1 MKRAK
6 RVLVVLDD
14 CGPGDALAV
23 GFCVA
28 ALRQSLPEA
37 RLDCLAGVR
46 AAQAVDSMGVFDS
59 IFISRLYLHGSHSR
73 WMLIPRKLASLAWL
87 ALRLAG
93 RYQLVVTFYWGTT
106 ALNLLGRVASTG
118 AHAGYANG
126 VPWLLSTRLGKYDPS
141 NDAVSQAIRLMR
153 AAGFPVTTGPPA
165 RTVSSPRRPPALF
178 KRLAVV
184 HPGSDWACQRWL
196 PERWAELA
204 DRLAGELGLAVMFT
218 GLATE
223 TGAIEA
229 IRSAMRHSSVS
240 LAGATTLS
248 ELADLIARAEVCVS
262 VDSLPF
268 ELAQAAGARAVVL
281 AGQSR
286 TRVEIAASLPI
297 AVVNRTSAHERAD
310 ILACKLSTV
319 KASHGRCDDHTCPM
333 SGLKGITVEDV
344 YSAVLSVTRGPLPA
358 GAASEA

>member
-1 MKRAK
+1 MKRVK

-23 GFCVA
+23 GFCVE
-28 ALRQSLPEA
+28 ALRRSLPEA
-37 RLDCLAGVR
+37 RIECLAGAR
-46 AAQAVDSMGVFDS
+46 AAPAVDSMGVFDAITVS
-59 IFISRLYLHGSHSR
+59 GLYVRGSGSR
-73 WMLIPRKLASLAWL
+73 WMLIPRKLASLARL
-87 ALRLAG
+87 TLRLAG

-118 AHAGYANG
+118 AQAGYANG
-126 VPWLLSTRLGKYDPS
+126 LPWLLSTRLGRYDPAA
-141 NDAVSQAIRLMR
+141 DAVSQAVRLMA
-153 AAGFPVTTGPPA
+153 AAGFPVTPGPPA
-165 RTVSSPRRPPALF
+165 RAVANPRRPPALF
-178 KRLAVV
+178 KRFAVV

-196 PERWAELA
+196 PERWADLA

-223 TGAIEA
+223 AGSIET

-240 LAGATTLS
+240 LAGGTTVS
-248 ELADLIARAEVCVS
+248 ELADLIARADVCVS

-268 ELAQAAGARAVVL
+268 ELAQAAGTRAVVL

-286 TRVEIAASLPI
+286 TRMAIATSVPI
-297 AVVNRTSAHERAD
+297 AVVNRTSARERAD

-333 SGLKGITVEDV
+333 SGLKGITVDDV
-344 YSAVLSVTRGPLPA
+344 YSAVLCVTGGPMAA
-358 GAASEA
+358 GAEAQA